1 MKVLRQIWG
10 LCNMLDKNVAH
21 GPQTPASCAVF
32 NFKYAQKGESWRDVC
47 NRVASVL
54 ADSDL
59 HYRHFREILLAG
71 KFSPAGRIL
80 AGLGTS
86 KHVTPYNCF
95 VSGPIGDSL
104 NGPGSIM
111 DRLSQ
116 AAETLRRG
124 GGIGYDF
131 STIRPRG
138 DKVRS
143 LDSRASGPVSYI
155 EVYNAMAA
163 TISSSGERRGAQMG
177 VLRVDHPDIE
187 EFIHAKQNSSRLS
200 TFNLSIAITDE
211 FLEAVQEGT
220 AFTLRFEGRQYSTID
235 ARVLWE
241 TIMRSTWDWAEPG
254 VIFIDKVNEWNNLSY
269 CETIGAT
276 NPCSEQPLPPFGA
289 CLLGSFNLVKYLE
302 PAGPGKRWNFDLH
315 QLAEDVGP
323 VVRAM
328 DNVVD
333 AAIYPLEEQRQEAV
347 STRRMGLGVMGVANA
362 IEACGLPYGSDEF
375 VGVLEDILSTI
386 KNEAY
391 LVSADLAAE
400 KGAFARYSS
409 EHYSRAPFIR
419 RLRGDVQD
427 RIFKK
432 GLRNSHLTSIAPT
445 GTISFCLDNI
455 SSGIEPVFS
464 ISGKRVVQMPSGPVT
479 FDTEDYGYKYL
490 GISPKTSAEV
500 SASEHV
506 SVLAAAQKHV
516 DSAVSKTCNVSS
528 DMAWKEFQNI
538 YFNAWSGGAKSCATF
553 QDGGKR
559 GSLLKKTEKVSD
571 CSSGAC
577 A

>member
-1 MKVLRQIWG
+1 MS
-10 LCNMLDKNVAH
+10 DKNVAR
-21 GPQTPASCAVF
+21 GPQTPASRAVF
-32 NFKYAQKGESWRDVC
+32 AFKYAQKGESWRDVC
-47 NRVASVL
+47 NRVSSVL

-95 VSGPIGDSL
+95 VSGPINDSL

-111 DRLSQ
+111 GRLAE

-143 LDSRASGPVSYI
+143 LNSRASGPVSYI
-155 EVYNAMAA
+155 QVYDAMAA

-187 EFIHAKQNSSRLS
+187 EFIHAKQNSDRLN

-211 FLEAVQEGT
+211 FVQAVQEGEP
-220 AFTLRFEGRQYSTID
+220 FGLQFEGRQYATVD
-235 ARVLWE
+235 ARTLWE

-254 VIFIDKVNEWNNLSY
+254 VIFIDQVNKWNNLSY

-289 CLLGSFNLVKYLE
+289 CLLGSFNLTKYLQWGGTAK
-302 PAGPGKRWNFDLH
+302 PWRFDLSA
-315 QLAEDVGP
+315 LAGDVGS

-333 AAIYPLEEQRQEAV
+333 AAHYPLPEQKEAAEA
-347 STRRMGLGVMGVANA
+347 TRRMGLGVMGVANA
-362 IEACGLPYGSDEF
+362 IEACGYPYGT
-375 VGVLEDILSTI
+375 EDYIDLMESILAVI

-391 LVSADLAAE
+391 LASAGLAKE
-400 KGAFARYSS
+400 KGAFPSFERDKYLDS
-409 EHYSRAPFIR
+409 PFIR
-419 RLRGDVQD
+419 TLRCDV
-427 RIFKK
+427 RKAI
-432 GLRNSHLTSIAPT
+432 GEHGIRNSHLTSIAPT

-455 SSGIEPVFS
+455 SSGIEPVFAVN
-464 ISGKRVVQMPSGPVT
+464 GKRMVQMPSGPTT

-490 GISPKTSAEV
+490 GVIPREASEV
-500 SASEHV
+500 SAMEHV

-528 DMAWKEFQNI
+528 EMPWRDFQDI
-538 YFNAWSGGAKSCATF
+538 YFNAFNAGAKSCATF

-559 GSLLKKTEKVSD
+559 GSLLKKTETVSD

>member
-1 MKVLRQIWG
+1 MSDNRPAL
-10 LCNMLDKNVAH
+10 
-21 GPQTPASCAVF
+21 GPQSPASLAVF
-32 NFKYAQKGESWRDVC
+32 SFKYAQKGESWRDVC

-54 ADSDL
+54 ADSDT
-59 HYRHFREILLAG
+59 HYRTFRQVLLEG
-71 KFSPAGRIL
+71 RFSPAGRIL
-80 AGLGTS
+80 SGLGTT
-86 KHVTPYNCF
+86 KRVTPYNCF
-95 VSGPIGDSL
+95 VSGPIEDSL

-111 DRLSQ
+111 DRLQQ

-155 EVYNAMAA
+155 QVYDAMAA

-187 EFIHAKQNSSRLS
+187 EYIHAKQNSNRLN

-211 FLEAVQEGT
+211 FIEAVQEGKT
-220 AFTLRFEGRQYSTID
+220 FNLRFDGRQYGTID
-235 ARVLWE
+235 AKVLWE

-254 VIFIDKVNEWNNLSY
+254 VIFIDKVNQWNNLSY

-302 PAGPGKRWNFDLH
+302 PAGPGKKWKLNLPA
-315 QLAEDVGP
+315 LAADVGP

-333 AAIYPLEEQRQEAV
+333 VAHYPLPEQRMSAV
-347 STRRMGLGVMGVANA
+347 GTRRMGLGVMGVANA
-362 IEACGLPYGSDEF
+362 IEALGHPYGTSEF
-375 VGVLEDILSTI
+375 IAVLEDALACI

-391 LVSADLAAE
+391 LASAMLAKE
-400 KGAFARYSS
+400 KGSFPSFDRDKYLDSQ
-409 EHYSRAPFIR
+409 YIR
-419 RLRGDVQD
+419 TLRCDVRKAIRD
-427 RIFKK
+427 Y
-432 GLRNSHLTSIAPT
+432 GTRNSHLTSIAPT
-445 GTISFCLDNI
+445 GTISFCHDNI
-455 SSGIEPVFS
+455 SSGIEPVFCTQ
-464 ISGKRVVQMPSGPVT
+464 GKRLVQMPSGAT
-479 FDTEDYGYKYL
+479 SFDTEDYGYKYL
-490 GISPKTSAEV
+490 GVEPRTAGEVTAE
-500 SASEHV
+500 EHV
-506 SVLAAAQKHV
+506 AVLAAAQKHV

-528 DMAWKEFQNI
+528 TMAWRDFQGI
-538 YFNAWSGGAKSCATF
+538 YFDAFEKGAKSCATF

-559 GSLLKKTEKVSD
+559 GSLLEKVENVAD
-571 CSSGAC
+571 CTSGQC
-577 A
+577 AA

>member
-1 MKVLRQIWG
+1 MSENKPSY
-10 LCNMLDKNVAH
+10 
-21 GPQTPASCAVF
+21 GPQTPAALAVF
-32 NFKYAQKGESWRDVC
+32 SFKYAQKGESWRDVC
-47 NRVASVL
+47 NRVSSVL
-54 ADSDL
+54 ADSDI
-59 HYRHFREILLAG
+59 HYREFRQILLEG
-71 KFSPAGRIL
+71 RFSPAGRIL
-80 AGLGTS
+80 TGLGTS
-86 KHVTPYNCF
+86 KRVTPYNCF
-95 VSGPIGDSL
+95 VSGPIEDSL

-155 EVYNAMAA
+155 QVYDAMAA
-163 TISSSGERRGAQMG
+163 TISSTGERRGAQMG
-177 VLRVDHPDIE
+177 ILRVDHPDIE
-187 EFIHAKQNSSRLS
+187 EFIHAKQNSNKLN

-211 FLEAVQEGT
+211 FIQAVQEGSS
-220 AFTLRFEGRQYSTID
+220 FTLRFEGRQYGTVD
-235 ARVLWE
+235 AKALWE

-254 VIFIDKVNEWNNLSY
+254 VIFIDKVNEWNNLAY

-289 CLLGSFNLVKYLE
+289 CLLGSFNVVKYLT
-302 PAGPGKRWNFDLH
+302 PAGPGRRYKLDLH
-315 QLAEDVGP
+315 SLAEDVGP

-333 AAIYPLEEQRQEAV
+333 VAAYPLPEQRSSAIN
-347 STRRMGLGVMGVANA
+347 TRRMGLGVMGVANA
-362 IEACGLPYGSDEF
+362 VEACGYAYGTEEYIGLMED
-375 VGVLEDILSTI
+375 VLAVI

-391 LVSADLAAE
+391 LHSSVLAKE
-400 KGAFARYSS
+400 KGTFPAFDRDKFCDS
-409 EHYSRAPFIR
+409 PFVR
-419 RLRGDVQD
+419 TLRCDVRKAISD
-427 RIFKK
+427 Y
-432 GLRNSHLTSIAPT
+432 GTRNSHLTSIAPT
-445 GTISFCLDNI
+445 GTISFCHDNI

-464 ISGKRVVQMPSGPVT
+464 VSGRRMVQMPSGPVT
-479 FDTEDYGYKYL
+479 FDTEDYGHKHL
-490 GISPKTSAEV
+490 GVVPRTAGEV
-500 SASEHV
+500 SALQHV
-506 SVLAAAQKHV
+506 AVLAAAQRHV

-528 DMAWKEFQNI
+528 GMAWREFQDI
-538 YFNAWSGGAKSCATF
+538 YFNAWGAGAKSCATF

-559 GSLLKKTEKVSD
+559 GSLLEKIETVAD

-577 A
+577 AA

>member
-1 MKVLRQIWG
+1 MS
-10 LCNMLDKNVAH
+10 DKNVAR
-21 GPQTPASCAVF
+21 GPQAPASRAVF
-32 NFKYAQKGESWRDVC
+32 AFKYAQNGESWRDVC
-47 NRVASVL
+47 NRVGSTL
-54 ADSDL
+54 SDSDL

-95 VSGPIGDSL
+95 VSGPIRDSL
-104 NGPGSIM
+104 NGDGSIM
-111 DRLSQ
+111 DRLAQ

-138 DKVRS
+138 DTVRS
-143 LDSRASGPVSYI
+143 LNSRASGPVSYI
-155 EVYNAMAA
+155 EVYDAMAK

-187 EFIHAKQNSSRLS
+187 EFIHAKQNSDRLN
-200 TFNLSIAITDE
+200 TFNLSIAVTDE
-211 FLEAVQEGT
+211 FIQAVQQGGP
-220 AFTLRFEGRQYSTID
+220 FSLRFEGRQYRTVD
-235 ARVLWE
+235 ARILWE

-254 VIFIDKVNEWNNLSY
+254 VIFIDRVNKWNNLNY
-269 CETIGAT
+269 CEQIGAT

-289 CLLGSFNLVKYLE
+289 CLLGSFNLTKYLRW
-302 PAGPGKRWNFDLH
+302 GGTGKPWAFDLSA
-315 QLAEDVGP
+315 LANDVSP

-333 AAIYPLEEQRQEAV
+333 AAHYPLSEQKDAATA
-347 STRRMGLGVMGVANA
+347 TRRMGLGVMGVANA
-362 IEACGLPYGSDEF
+362 IEACGYPYGTEDYIA
-375 VGVLEDILSTI
+375 LMEDILATI

-391 LVSADLAAE
+391 LASAMLAKE
-400 KGAFARYSS
+400 KGVFPLYNRERYLDS
-409 EHYSRAPFIR
+409 PFIGT
-419 RLRGDVQD
+419 LRCDV
-427 RIFKK
+427 RKVI
-432 GLRNSHLTSIAPT
+432 GEHGTRNSHLTSIAPT

-455 SSGIEPVFS
+455 SSGIEPVFAVA
-464 ISGKRVVQMPSGPVT
+464 GRRVVQMPHGPTT

-490 GISPKTSAEV
+490 GVVPRQASEV
-500 SASEHV
+500 SALEHV
-506 SVLAAAQKHV
+506 QVLAAAQKHV
-516 DSAVSKTCNVSS
+516 DSAVSKTCNVGS
-528 DMAWKEFQNI
+528 DMPWHEFQNI
-538 YFNAWSGGAKSCATF
+538 YFNAWEGGAKSCATF

-559 GSLLKKTEKVSD
+559 GSLLKKAETVAD